1 MSVHFDE
8 KWLKEYCARTG
19 LGGNDHF
26 GKATEMVEPPE
37 GQKRTKYNNRKVT
50 EGGRTFDS
58 QHERDVYNEL
68 LLEARAGKYCAVLCQ
83 VAFTL
88 PGGVKYIA
96 DFVTLEA
103 GGKYEVWDAKSSAT
117 AKDKVYRLKKR
128 LMRECLG
135 IEIREV

>member
-8 KWLKEYCARTG
+8 KWLKEYYARTG
-19 LGGNDHF
+19 A
-26 GKATEMVEPPE
+26 KAPPE
-37 GQKRTKYNNRKVT
+37 ELPAQKRTKYNNRRVA
-50 EGGRTFDS
+50 EGGKTFDS

-68 LLEARAGKYCAVLCQ
+68 VLEARAGKYCAVLCQ
-83 VAFTL
+83 VAFML

-96 DFVTLEA
+96 DFVTLEV
-103 GGKYEVWDAKSSAT
+103 GGKFEVWDAKSPAT

>member
-8 KWLKEYCARTG
+8 KWLKEYYARTSA
-19 LGGNDHF
+19 
-26 GKATEMVEPPE
+26 KAPPE
-37 GQKRTKYNNRKVT
+37 ELPVQKRTKYGNRRVA
-50 EGGRTFDS
+50 EGGKTFDS

-68 LLEARAGKYCAVLCQ
+68 VLEARAGKYCAVLCQ
-83 VAFTL
+83 VAFAL

-103 GGKYEVWDAKSSAT
+103 GGKFEVWDAKSPAT

-128 LMRECLG
+128 MMRECLG